1 MRPRTTI
8 LAAAAFAASGVPAIA
23 TPTAAAAAYSG
34 SRGVGPDIASTS
46 DGNLVIGSL
55 ACGWSQVM
63 APLNERSFRGSNDTM
78 EQASNGATDTA
89 GSAGGL
95 PSVGPVH

>member
-8 LAAAAFAASGVPAIA
+8 LAAAAFAASSVPTIA

-34 SRGVGPDIASTS
+34 SPGGGPDIASTS

-55 ACGWSQVM
+55 ARSWAQVM

-78 EQASNGATDTA
+78 EQGLDGGADTA